1 MKHICKSRQTQHGQA
16 MIEFGIIFIL
26 LFVVFVG
33 GAELAATALAS
44 NKVSEA
50 AKAGVNEYGV
60 TNQKRLS
67 AQNSQKMYLPN
78 LVGLGETSYTA
89 PDSSS
94 HLNFVAYLDTLD
106 ISDCLLLLNGLETDN
121 PAWDVDANGEFTES
135 EIKQA
140 ANSVDKFHALI
151 LIEQIKLSEL
161 PLDADSPLSE
171 SQLLLTDHDNAAI
184 DRASCNVV
192 GGTTDYIY
200 GLPNRYVAEAE
211 DKYPEYEVV
220 APAVPEIYLFHPLP
234 IDLASCVG
242 VDPDRGGRSRISI
255 LVSGYYNAGGDPAL
269 NVPGLPKLNQAM
281 YSLYSKACLDE
292 NGSYMGC
299 ENTDPTQILL
309 KAPGKLCLS
318 TVLDEDLDSCTV
330 DVANTDTAGF
340 YYWNKN
346 IDQVNAE
353 APEFSPTFQLGCS
366 ALAGDDL
373 EAPIPVYD
381 TECDGAPEKVRV
393 HIRYRAIFESLLATG
408 VQELD
413 NAITPS
419 FFYNPARVGT
429 VGRINGFPGSEIGYI
444 GKNGNPTLKKFK
456 DLRGCYELDVRTN
469 QVSACN

>member
-1 MKHICKSRQTQHGQA
+1 MNHICKSRQTQHGQA

-50 AKAGVNEYGV
+50 AKAGVNEYSLV
-60 TNQKRLS
+60 NQRIKTEVYDVQQEYLS
-67 AQNSQKMYLPN
+67 KLAALGITTVDLDGDSADPGDYENYLEYLKNTDVNDDDLINNTDLELIFGNLGFGAYSATTSQNTIN
-78 LVGLGETSYTA
+78 LQ
-89 PDSSS
+89 PDSENKFRAIIV
-94 HLNFVAYLDTLD
+94 LRQIALLTGDY
-106 ISDCLLLLNGLETDN
+106 LLL
-121 PAWDVDANGEFTES
+121 A
-135 EIKQA
+135 
-140 ANSVDKFHALI
+140 
-151 LIEQIKLSEL
+151 
-161 PLDADSPLSE
+161 
-171 SQLLLTDHDNAAI
+171 DHDDAAI
-184 DRASCNVV
+184 ERASCNVV

-393 HIRYRAIFESLLATG
+393 HVRYRAIFESLLATG

>member
-50 AKAGVNEYGV
+50 AKAGVNEYSLV
-60 TNQKRLS
+60 NQRIKTEVYDVQQEYLS
-67 AQNSQKMYLPN
+67 KLAA
-78 LVGLGETSYTA
+78 LGITTV
-89 PDSSS
+89 DSSGVS
-94 HLNFVAYLDTLD
+94 ADPGDYDNYLEYLKDTDQNGDAVVDDEDSINILELLVPTIAPYLNYAAAQVT
-106 ISDCLLLLNGLETDN
+106 INGLSD
-121 PAWDVDANGEFTES
+121 GE
-135 EIKQA
+135 Q
-140 ANSVDKFHALI
+140 KFKAIII
-151 LIEQIKLSEL
+151 LRQI
-161 PLDADSPLSE
+161 A
-171 SQLLLTDHDNAAI
+171 LLTGDYMLLADHDNTAI

-200 GLPNRYVAEAE
+200 GLPNRYVADAE
-211 DKYPEYEVV
+211 EKYPDYEVA

-255 LVSGYYNAGGDPAL
+255 LVSGYYNAGGDPTL

-292 NGSYMGC
+292 NGSYMSC

-366 ALAGDDL
+366 ANAGDDL

-381 TECDGAPEKVRV
+381 TECDGAPEKVRLHV
-393 HIRYRAIFESLLATG
+393 RYRAMFESLLATG

-456 DLRGCYELDVRTN
+456 DLRGCYELDVITN
-469 QVSACN
+469 QISACN